1 MLPWVEL
8 KRNRPSRKEIL
19 ERAISR
25 IIQLQEDI
33 REAYLQK
40 GLKTED
46 VQAALQ
52 DNLMINLSNG
62 PLDTTD
68 SANEV
73 STISDESSSFPGT
86 PELVINDSV
95 LVTLPSPTSEV
106 GSQESEESVEV
117 ECVLKGVK
125 TDEMTPRVKRPMN
138 SFLLFSREYR
148 GLFKR
153 LYPGKDNRKISTLL
167 AEAWRRMKP
176 EEKQPYKDR
185 QKELMRLTKESHP
198 DFKY

>member
-46 VQAALQ
+46 VKAALQ
-52 DNLMINLSNG
+52 DNLMINLSDG

-68 SANEV
+68 PANEV

-95 LVTLPSPTSEV
+95 PVTLPSPTSEV
-106 GSQESEESVEV
+106 GSQESEEPVEV
-117 ECVLKGVK
+117 ECAVKGVK
-125 TDEMTPRVKRPMN
+125 TDEMTPHVKRPMN

-153 LYPGKDNRKISTLL
+153 LYPGKDNHKISTLL